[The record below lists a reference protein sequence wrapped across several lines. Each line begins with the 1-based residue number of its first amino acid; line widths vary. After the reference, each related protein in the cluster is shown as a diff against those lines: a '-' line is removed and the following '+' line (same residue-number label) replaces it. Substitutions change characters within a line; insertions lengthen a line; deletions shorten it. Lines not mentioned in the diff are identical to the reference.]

1 MDITQ
6 LKHQADIYFKQGDFI
21 SAINFYEKCLELAP
35 NLISNYWYL
44 GLSWLLQGNE
54 IECQSIWLSTFTNSE
69 LDLQDNDLIE
79 FINLLKNKADEY
91 LEQHNHQLAQT
102 IYEAI
107 LEWDDNQPEIYYN
120 LGHAVAMQGNLEAA
134 IDYWQTVTEIQP
146 DFVDAYLN
154 QAYIWQKLENF
165 VEAISCYE
173 NTLKFT
179 NDYLIYYQLG
189 LCYSRIKKWELAINC
204 FSQSIQIKNN
214 YAPAYSDLGIILI
227 YAGNWEIGINYLRK
241 ALEIQP
247 QFSEH
252 LVNIG
257 KAENLKLNNIH
268 LTGIN
273 MIKSLLNISESENEL
288 YLNLGKIFSE
298 INPEL
303 NKINFSAIVPISSPY
318 EFYESTQEWIENNN
332 FNKSHYVEIYPEIDI
347 QLNHPKSLDNSIHFS
362 FRFGKN
368 IKLPSS
374 FVVTIPQGRF
384 WLSSDQTQSAIF
396 TDESHFL
403 ADISPD
409 FPILSP
415 NHPDKNPRN
424 HAIFSIE
431 HLPPIHFRE
440 GNVAVLAG
448 LTNNIYFHWML
459 DILPRW
465 ELLRKQNCDFDKID
479 YFVVDN
485 SLPFQRE
492 TLNLLQIPENKQ
504 ININQSH
511 HIQAS
516 KLIVPSFPA
525 SVAWMPKWT
534 CEFLK
539 HHFLIPEYVKNTPS
553 QQRIYITRNLAKSR
567 RILNEDEILNLL
579 QSYGFTVVTLE
590 SMSVL
595 EQAALFS
602 QAEIIISPHGSGLT
616 NLVFCQPE
624 TKVIELFAP
633 NYVYH
638 CYWWLSNLIG
648 LDYYYLLG
656 ETLPGWHFH
665 HLIYPQDFSEDIVMN
680 VRDLLKL
687 IQICEEL

>member
-6 LKHQADIYFKQGDFI
+6 LKHQADIYLQQGDFI
-21 SAINFYEKCLELAP
+21 AAINLYEKCLELSP

-44 GLSWLLQGNE
+44 GLAWLLQGNE
-54 IECQSIWLSTFTNSE
+54 IECQSIWLSTFTDSN

-120 LGHAVAMQGNLEAA
+120 LGHAVAMQGNLDAA
-134 IDYWQTVTEIQP
+134 IDYWQIVTEIQP

-165 VEAISCYE
+165 TEAILCYQ
-173 NTLKFT
+173 NSLKIT
-179 NDYLIYYQLG
+179 KDYLIYYQIG
-189 LCYSRIKKWELAINC
+189 LCYSRIEQWELAINC
-204 FSQSIQIKNN
+204 FSQSIQLKND
-214 YAPAYSDLGIILI
+214 YAPACSDLGIILI

-273 MIKSLLNISESENEL
+273 IIKSLLNISESDNEL
-288 YLNLGKIFSE
+288 YLNLDKIFSA
-298 INPEL
+298 INLEL

-332 FNKSHYVEIYPEIDI
+332 FNESHYVEIYPEIDI

-384 WLSSDQTQSAIF
+384 WLSSDQTQSAILI
-396 TDESHFL
+396 DESHFL

-431 HLPPIHFRE
+431 HLPPIQFIE
-440 GNVAVLAG
+440 GNVAILAG

-465 ELLRKQNCDFDKID
+465 ELLKKQNCDFDKID

-485 SLPFQRE
+485 SFPFQRE
-492 TLNLLQIPENKQ
+492 TLNLLQIQENKQ

-534 CEFLK
+534 CNFLK
-539 HHFLIPEYVKNTPS
+539 HHFLMPEYIKNTTS
-553 QQRIYITRNLAKSR
+553 KQRIYITRNLAKSR
-567 RILNEDEILNLL
+567 RILNEDEIINLL
-579 QSYGFTVVTLE
+579 KSYGFTVVVLE

-616 NLVFCQPE
+616 NLAFCQPG
-624 TKVIELFAP
+624 TKVIELFAT

-665 HLIYPQDFSEDIVMN
+665 HLIYPKNFSEDILIN
-680 VRDLLKL
+680 VKDLLKL
-687 IQICEEL
+687 LQIAA